1 MATRRIEPGEDLPT
15 GLPDPFGTECM
26 PAPGTNRLLVAAMAL
41 GLAVLIH
48 GFGHAEVRI
57 DFDLFKA
64 EVREHF
70 DAQRASVV
78 DELEALLGEISHTS
92 PRDRV
97 ERVNAFFNRRIRY
110 VEDDQLWGQSD
121 YWASPLETIGHGAG
135 DCEDFAIAKYLLLR
149 EAGIENRQLRLIYVR
164 ARMGGDSRAHMVLGY
179 YPDSESEPLILDS
192 LVRLVAPAGERPDL
206 TPVFSFNSAG
216 LWVGGQ
222 NRPTDRA
229 TDRLS
234 RWRDVL
240 NRTQAEGIR
249 LSAPSDSSDTSTRQS
264 E

>member
-1 MATRRIEPGEDLPT
+1 
-15 GLPDPFGTECM
+15 
-26 PAPGTNRLLVAAMAL
+26 MAL

-57 DFDLFKA
+57 DFDTLKT
-64 EVREHF
+64 EIEQRF
-70 DAQRASVV
+70 DADRAAVI
-78 DELEALLGEISHTS
+78 DELEVLLDQISQLD
-92 PRDRV
+92 PRERA

-121 YWASPLETIGHGAG
+121 YWASPVETIGHGAG
-135 DCEDFAIAKYLLLR
+135 DCEDFAIAKYLVLR
-149 EAGIENRQLRLIYVR
+149 EAGIDNRQLRLIYVR
-164 ARMGGDSRAHMVLGY
+164 ARMGGASRAHMVLGY
-179 YPDSESEPLILDS
+179 YPDPESEPLILDS
-192 LVRLVAPAGERPDL
+192 LVRLVAPAGQRPDL
-206 TPVFSFNSAG
+206 TPVFSFNSEG

-222 NRPTDRA
+222 SRPADRA

-249 LSAPSDSSDTSTRQS
+249 LSAPPDSSDTSTRQS

>member
-1 MATRRIEPGEDLPT
+1 
-15 GLPDPFGTECM
+15 M
-26 PAPGTNRLLVAAMAL
+26 PASGTTRLLVATMAL

-57 DFDLFKA
+57 DFDTLRA
-64 EVREHF
+64 ELEQRF
-70 DAQRASVV
+70 DADRAAVI
-78 DELEALLGEISHTS
+78 DELEVLLDQISAVE
-92 PRDRV
+92 PRERA

-121 YWASPLETIGHGAG
+121 YWASPVETIGHGAG
-135 DCEDFAIAKYLLLR
+135 DCEDFAIAKYLVLR
-149 EAGIENRQLRLIYVR
+149 EAGIDNRQLRLIYVR
-164 ARMGGDSRAHMVLGY
+164 ARMGGASRAHMVLGY
-179 YPDSESEPLILDS
+179 YPDPESEPLILDS
-192 LVRLVAPAGERPDL
+192 LVRLVAPAGQRPDL
-206 TPVFSFNSAG
+206 TPVFSFNSEG

-222 NRPTDRA
+222 SRPADRA

-249 LSAPSDSSDTSTRQS
+249 LSAPPDSSDTSTRQS